1 MKRIAA
7 VSGLLATTALALG
20 AMTGTASADN
30 NAEVQNITV
39 PICLEV
45 LSAEGKALNGCSN
58 FDLHTEEGT
67 GVQ

>member
-7 VSGLLATTALALG
+7 ASGLLAATALALG

-39 PICLEV
+39 PVCVDL
-45 LSAEGKALNGCSN
+45 LAASGKALDGCSKV
-58 FDLHTEEGT
+58 DVHTEEGT

>member
-39 PICLEV
+39 PICADV
-45 LSAEGKALNGCSN
+45 LSVSGIDADGCSKV
-58 FDLHTEEGT
+58 DIHTEKGV